1 MKKWGKQKKQLLAKL
16 IKKEKFDLSP
26 KNDVK
31 YIDQVRLKY
40 YRKRDDRNFRQN
52 FRNCVQEQEIEDTVS
67 GTRRKE
73 QGVR

>member
-1 MKKWGKQKKQLLAKL
+1 VKKWGKQKKQLLAKL